1 MSSKSDVFRSLLA
14 SRWFSQIRDLDVAHD
29 VLQIIRSPHATLT
42 EAEFKW
48 HLADAILNK
57 RFSVEEYERLTD
69 FDFET
74 RDEVAADLTKL
85 WNLVFEGEPV
95 SSPDLPPTT

>member
-1 MSSKSDVFRSLLA
+1 MIDKAEAFKSLIDKC
-14 SRWFSQIRDLDVAHD
+14 WFSQIRDVGSGTDL
-29 VLQIIRSPHATLT
+29 LKIIRHPQGPMT
-42 EAEFKW
+42 EADFKW

-74 RDEVAADLTKL
+74 REEVAADLVQL
-85 WNLVFEGEPV
+85 WGLVFGQEPIAM
-95 SSPDLPPTT
+95 PTKPTT

>member
-1 MSSKSDVFRSLLA
+1 MTDKAAAFKSLLA
-14 SRWFSQIRDLDVAHD
+14 DSWFSQIRDLDVGHN
-29 VLQIIRSPHATLT
+29 VRQTIRSPYATLT
-42 EAEFKW
+42 EPEFKW

-74 RDEVAADLTKL
+74 REEVAADLAQL
-85 WNLVFEGEPV
+85 WGLVFGQEPIAM
-95 SSPDLPPTT
+95 PDK

>member
-1 MSSKSDVFRSLLA
+1 MTNNVEAFKSLLA
-14 SRWFSQIRDLDVAHD
+14 NRWFSQIRDLDVGHD
-29 VLQIIRSPHATLT
+29 VRQTIRSPYATVT
-42 EAEFKW
+42 EADFKG

-74 RDEVAADLTKL
+74 REEVAADLIKL
-85 WNLVFEGEPV
+85 WRLVFGDEPIALPK
-95 SSPDLPPTT
+95 SPKA

>member
-1 MSSKSDVFRSLLA
+1 MTEKYEAFRSLL
-14 SRWFSQIRDLDVAHD
+14 SKRWFSQIRDLDVAHD
-29 VLQIIRSPHATLT
+29 VRQTIRSPHATLT

-57 RFSVEEYERLTD
+57 RFSIEEYERLTD

-74 RDEVAADLTKL
+74 REEVAEDLAQL
-85 WNLVFEGEPV
+85 WRLVFGDEPIA
-95 SSPDLPPTT
+95 LPAEPAGG